1 MEFMELKGR
10 QDWFMRD
17 AVRAKVTVKE
27 SSEDLQELL
36 HRRCLGYLRTIS
48 VHIWFIIIIF
58 QLKEFFPLSS
68 PNQK

>member
-1 MEFMELKGR
+1 MELKGR

-48 VHIWFIIIIF
+48 VHI
-58 QLKEFFPLSS
+58 
-68 PNQK
+68 